1 MFQIKFLE
9 SICTYGPDRGDLVS
23 HIWHE
28 VLQRGL
34 LLEQSVA
41 KSSFHTL
48 VLLQSNSDLL
58 LGLQEVDL

>member
-1 MFQIKFLE
+1 MFQVKFLE
-9 SICTYGPDRGDLVS
+9 SICTSGPDRGDLVS

-34 LLEQSVA
+34 VLDRSVA
-41 KSSFHTL
+41 ESSVHIF